1 MIKNQKKLQER
12 RQLVKEIIDNPEAAI
27 ERIEMLI
34 ISLKNSRK
42 TDERIRIAAE
52 LLYLSE
58 VTILNDY
65 LT

>member
-1 MIKNQKKLQER
+1 MIKNQKKLKDR
-12 RQLVKEIIDNPEAAI
+12 RQLVKEILDDPNSAI
-27 ERIEMLI
+27 ERIEMLVLA
-34 ISLKNSRK
+34 LKNSRK

-65 LT
+65 LV